1 MTMLSSNEKRELNK
15 FSKNNRFIS
24 CDVMN
29 ESVRLKVLHSLKD
42 KGIVRFK
49 GNQDNRQF
57 FELVK

>member
-1 MTMLSSNEKRELNK
+1 MLSSNEKRELNK
-15 FSKNNRFIS
+15 FSKDDRFIS
-24 CDVMN
+24 CDVTN